1 MLKKRII
8 PCLDV
13 KDLRVV
19 KGKQFED
26 LRDVDDPVLL
36 AKKYADEGADELVFY
51 DITASFEHRSIMVD
65 IVKKIASA
73 INIPFT
79 VGGGIASI
87 EDMELILLNG
97 ADKVSLN
104 SSALDNEQ
112 LISTG
117 AKRFGSQCI
126 VLSMDVK
133 KVNGIYKIFKHGGR
147 VETKW
152 EAIPWAIHATKIG
165 AGELVVNSISTD
177 GMKTGFDIQLLQAI
191 ETVVNVP
198 IIASGGAGS
207 IEDFIQL
214 SKHTSVDGYLAASV
228 FHYDLIQIQQ
238 LKQALYQEGV
248 QVRLKH

>member
-1 MLKKRII
+1 MLKRRII

-26 LRDVDDPVLL
+26 IRDVEDPVVL
-36 AKKYADEGADELVFY
+36 ARKYAESGADELVFY

-73 INIPFT
+73 IHIPFT
-79 VGGGIASI
+79 VGGGISSV
-87 EDMELILLNG
+87 EDMEMILLSG
-97 ADKVSLN
+97 ADKVSVN
-104 SSALDNEQ
+104 SSALDNQ
-112 LISTG
+112 SLITEG

-133 KVNGIYKIFKHGGR
+133 KVNGIYKVFKHGGR
-147 VETKW
+147 VETSW
-152 EAIPWAIHATKIG
+152 EAIPWAIQATKLG
-165 AGELVVNSISTD
+165 AGEIVVNSISTD
-177 GMKTGFDIQLLQAI
+177 GMKNGFDIKLLNAI
-191 ETVVNVP
+191 EAVVHVP

-214 SKHTSVDGYLAASV
+214 AKLTKVDGYLAASV
-228 FHYDLIQIQQ
+228 FHYDLINIKT
-238 LKQALYQEGV
+238 LKKALSHEGV
-248 QVRLKH
+248 HIRL